1 MKKFLLLAAAAA
13 LFCAN
18 AFAAYTVVL
27 RNGTTYKAKAKW
39 TVANG
44 KAQFV
49 LQNGQAIQ
57 VDPADIDEAKSAQM
71 TKLGVDAQIFATGQP
86 TTSAPAA
93 ATTPSLGAN
102 IHLRKQPSAP
112 APAATVPSPSS
123 TAPAT
128 AAPITSSGKMNPEII
143 EKFARAYENVG
154 LFEQNLHDLDATTLR
169 AELTA
174 DTEDKVFNA
183 ISATSFLMVHNA
195 GIQGA
200 TINMVELFMKMTNGG
215 SSGRFQMTRE
225 DAEALDG
232 HKISQQEYFVRHVI
246 Y

>member
-1 MKKFLLLAAAAA
+1 MKKTLLVAAAAA

-39 TVANG
+39 TIVNG

-49 LQNGQAIQ
+49 LQTGQAIQ
-57 VDPADIDEAKSAQM
+57 VDPADIDEARSAQL
-71 TKLGVDAQIFATGQP
+71 TKLGVDAQIFQTGQP
-86 TTSAPAA
+86 TAPAPTA
-93 ATTPSLGAN
+93 SAPSLGAN

-112 APAATVPSPSS
+112 AAAALPSPTSTVPAA
-123 TAPAT
+123 
-128 AAPITSSGKMNPEII
+128 AAPITSSGKMAPEII

-154 LFEQNLHDLDATTLR
+154 LFEQNLHDIDATTLR

-225 DAEALDG
+225 DAEALDT
-232 HKISQQEYFVRHVI
+232 HKISQQEYFVRRVI